1 MDAAVQSPAA
11 PEDPRYR
18 ESVDVAVV
26 GGGQSALA
34 AAFWLRRSG
43 LSYVLLDAQDGP
55 GGAWQHG
62 WDSLCLFSPAQWS
75 SLPGWMMPGGP
86 EHYPTRDEVVAYLAE
101 YERRYEVPVRRP
113 ARVTAVRRDGEQLAL
128 ELAEPTGR
136 KRVRARA
143 VISATGTWEHPWVPD
158 MPGRERFGGW
168 QLHSAHYHSPAPF
181 AGRRVLVVGGG
192 NSGAQILAELSS
204 VAHVTWVTFAAPT
217 FLPDEIDGRVLF
229 EQATARF
236 TAQQEGRPFQPAT
249 LGDVVMVPSVRA
261 ARDRGAMGSVRL
273 FSQLTPRGVVWAS
286 GREEPVHAIIWCT
299 GFKPALD
306 HLAPLGILDP
316 NGRVPLTGTRA
327 TAEPRLWLLGYG
339 DWTGF
344 ASATLIGVGRT
355 ARATVDEIVATLGAE
370 RAAV

>member
-158 MPGRERFGGW
+158 MPVSDGVCGEARSACSFDER
-168 QLHSAHYHSPAPF
+168 PAS
-181 AGRRVLVVGGG
+181 R
-192 NSGAQILAELSS
+192 LALMMSF
-204 VAHVTWVTFAAPT
+204 VPN
-217 FLPDEIDGRVLF
+217 
-229 EQATARF
+229 
-236 TAQQEGRPFQPAT
+236 QPPLTNA
-249 LGDVVMVPSVRA
+249 L
-261 ARDRGAMGSVRL
+261 RDRLPELKR
-273 FSQLTPRGVVWAS
+273 
-286 GREEPVHAIIWCT
+286 
-299 GFKPALD
+299 
-306 HLAPLGILDP
+306 
-316 NGRVPLTGTRA
+316 
-327 TAEPRLWLLGYG
+327 
-339 DWTGF
+339 
-344 ASATLIGVGRT
+344 
-355 ARATVDEIVATLGAE
+355 
-370 RAAV
+370 